1 MDKNLKRHIHDNKV
15 WEYFYHIFPLPTL
28 PPHIPVHYVDQNNL
42 NLIFEIY
49 MRNTKVVQL
58 AGVPMSV
65 VCFSFSNNFGVS
77 APKHTIL
84 RNQTKHSSCPG
95 LCLNMNALKL
105 LVWKGEENE
114 FCAMAA
120 EVGSWWGEW
129 LWRFGRTSLPEVCWP
144 GCWVG
149 RALCAWHYCRRGVPE
164 PLRLVRAV
172 LCIWHEVLA
181 LALSGA
187 SLGRDSHSV
196 GKAGRLAGCSL
207 PALQWSKSRYFFSN
221 SY

>member
-1 MDKNLKRHIHDNKV
+1 MPLPYHICFTYFFKPLMDKNLKRHIHDNKV

-120 EVGSWWGEW
+120 EVGSW
-129 LWRFGRTSLPEVCWP
+129 
-144 GCWVG
+144 
-149 RALCAWHYCRRGVPE
+149 
-164 PLRLVRAV
+164 
-172 LCIWHEVLA
+172 
-181 LALSGA
+181 
-187 SLGRDSHSV
+187 
-196 GKAGRLAGCSL
+196 
-207 PALQWSKSRYFFSN
+207 
-221 SY
+221 